1 MRDSDLIRKLLKSG
15 VSYRQ
20 ISLIAACSHGS
31 VSAERAAIKKE
42 EAELKAKLA
51 AQAEAEREL
60 QALGSEFP
68 EIPKPKATEP
78 TPS

>member
-1 MRDSDLIRKLLKSG
+1 MSKKSL
-15 VSYRQ
+15 YP
-20 ISLIAACSHGS
+20 ICP
-31 VSAERAAIKKE
+31 ERAAIKKE

-60 QALGSEFP
+60 QELGSAFP
-68 EIPKPKATEP
+68 EVPKPATDP